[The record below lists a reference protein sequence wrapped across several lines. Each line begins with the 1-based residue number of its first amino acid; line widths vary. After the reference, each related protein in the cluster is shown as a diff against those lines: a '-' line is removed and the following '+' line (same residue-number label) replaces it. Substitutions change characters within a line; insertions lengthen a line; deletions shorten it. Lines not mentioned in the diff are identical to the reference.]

1 MIMVLLYKILSMTS
15 TCVGIKKIIEKK
27 WTQKIY
33 LMNLFLASP
42 MDQCKYVILLLYS
55 YNSCFLLKSN
65 MKFRKVNKKL
75 IKGEFWLIKPET
87 FFSDWYIWIRINNFL
102 LDTFEIYWRISYLQ
116 KTSDCMWCLKRYWL
130 CCSWHSGHI

>member
-1 MIMVLLYKILSMTS
+1 MVLLYKILSMTS

-42 MDQCKYVILLLYS
+42 MDQCKYVILSLYC
-55 YNSCFLLKSN
+55 YNSFFLLKNN

-87 FFSDWYIWIRINNFL
+87 FFLTDIFVQDQTIFCLTLSKFIDVFHISRRHRIVC
-102 LDTFEIYWRISYLQ
+102 DA
-116 KTSDCMWCLKRYWL
+116 
-130 CCSWHSGHI
+130 

>member
-1 MIMVLLYKILSMTS
+1 MVLLYKILSMTS
-15 TCVGIKKIIEKK
+15 TCVGIKLIEKK

-33 LMNLFLASP
+33 LMNLFLAFP

-65 MKFRKVNKKL
+65 MKFRKINKKL

-87 FFSDWYIWIRINNFL
+87 FFLTDIFVQ
-102 LDTFEIYWRISYLQ
+102 E
-116 KTSDCMWCLKRYWL
+116 
-130 CCSWHSGHI
+130 